1 MSTYE
6 FSVPCL
12 FGLEGIAGDE
22 LRRLDIPNVRAEN
35 GRVLFSGEIRDMAKA
50 NICLRT
56 GERVLIV
63 LADFPARTFEEL
75 FQGVYRTNLEDFIP
89 KDGSFPVKGYCL
101 NSQLMSVPDCQAIV
115 KKAASRRLGEKYG
128 VGWLPETG
136 AKYQLQFSVMNDRAQ
151 LYLDTSGQGL
161 HKRGYRA
168 VGNDAPLRETLA
180 AAMVQLTRYRG
191 REFLWDPFC
200 GSGTI
205 PIEAALI
212 ARNAAPGGRRRFA
225 AEAFAWNDGSIWD
238 EVREEAKA
246 KEFHGKYQILGSDN
260 DPKCVS
266 SPWPTPGKRGRR
278 HPPLCRRRRQQNG
291 PARPVR
297 HSYRQPALR
306 PADAGAAER
315 PAALRRAGRHPKY
328 ADGWKKFI
336 ITSEP
341 EFEHYFGRRADKKRK
356 LYNGMIKCDYYMYTD
371 NSRKYQKRDDKK

>member
-1 MSTYE
+1 MNNFE
-6 FSVPCL
+6 FAVPCL
-12 FGLEGIAGDE
+12 FGLEGLAGDE
-22 LRRLDIPNVRAEN
+22 LRRLDMENVRVEN
-35 GRVLFSGEIRDMAKA
+35 GRVLFSGNETALAKA

-63 LADFPARTFEEL
+63 LADFEARTFEQL
-75 FQGVYRTNLEDFIP
+75 FQGVYHANLEDYIP
-89 KDGSFPVKGYCL
+89 KDGAFPVKGHCL

-128 VGWLPETG
+128 ISWLPENG
-136 AKYQLQFSVMNDRAQ
+136 NKYQLQFSIMNDRVQ
-151 LYLDTSGQGL
+151 LYLDTTGPGL

-191 REFLWDPFC
+191 RDFVWDPFC

-212 ARNAAPGGRRRFA
+212 AKNRAPGLKRHFA
-225 AEAFAWNDGSIWD
+225 AEAFDWLEKDVW
-238 EVREEAKA
+238 EQVRAEARD
-246 KEFHGKYQILGSDN
+246 KEFKGNYRILGSDN

-266 SPWPTPGKRGRR
+266 LSMANARKAGVADCITFKDGDATKMSLPTDSGILICN
-278 HPPLCRRRRQQNG
+278 PPYGQRMLEQQS
-291 PARPVR
+291 AQRLY
-297 HSYRQPALR
+297 SAL
-306 PADAGAAER
+306 
-315 PAALRRAGRHPKY
+315 GRHLKY
-328 ADGWKKFI
+328 ADGWKKYI

-341 EFEHYFGRRADKKRK
+341 EFEHYFGRRANKKRK

-371 NSRKYQKRDDKK
+371 NARKK